1 MSLAEL
7 TTRLASIRVV
17 LVETTHPGN
26 IGSVARA
33 MKTMGLMQLVLVNPK
48 TFPDGLATAMASGA
62 ADVLVNAQVVDTLSA
77 ALVGCSFVIGTS
89 ARERASAWPQVDARG
104 AASLLL
110 DKSQA
115 DAQVALV
122 FGRES
127 SGLTNAELDAC
138 HALGHVPTNPD
149 YGSLNLA
156 MGVQIFTYELW
167 MQAQQR
173 QGWEPGDKQSKAP
186 ATAEELAQFYAHLQQ
201 TLVDIE
207 FLDDRQHDRLMRRLK
222 RLFARTGLEAKEVV
236 MLRGVLRSMQR
247 VARIAFDDQEQLG

>member
-1 MSLAEL
+1 
-7 TTRLASIRVV
+7 
-17 LVETTHPGN
+17 
-26 IGSVARA
+26 

-186 ATAEELAQFYAHLQQ
+186 AATAEELAQFYAHLQQ

>member
-1 MSLAEL
+1 VSLSEL
-7 TTRLASIRVV
+7 TSRLTSIRIV

-33 MKTMGLMQLVLVNPK
+33 MKTMGLTQLVLVNPK
-48 TFPDGLATAMASGA
+48 VFPDGLATAMASGA
-62 ADVLVNAQVVDTLSA
+62 ADVLANARVVDTLGD
-77 ALVGCSFVIGTS
+77 ALVGCSFVVGTS
-89 ARERASAWPQVDARG
+89 ARERASSWPQVDARG

-110 DKSQA
+110 EQSEDQA
-115 DAQVALV
+115 HVALV

-127 SGLTNAELDAC
+127 SGLTNLELDAC
-138 HALGHVPTNPD
+138 HLLGHVPTNPD

-156 MGVQIFTYELW
+156 MGVQIFSYEIW

-173 QGWEPGDKQSKAP
+173 QGWNRHEKQAKTL
-186 ATAEELAQFYAHLQQ
+186 ATAEALAQFYEHLQQ
-201 TLVDIE
+201 TLLDIE
-207 FLDDRQHDRLMRRLK
+207 FLDARQHDRFMRRLK